1 MKTATAPLPP
11 LRSVKVLDQ
20 LRERIR
26 YLHYSLRTE
35 QAYVNWVRAF
45 IRFHGVRHPATL
57 GSSEVEAFLSWLAN
71 ERKVSVSTHR
81 QALAALLFFYGKVL
95 CTDLPWLQEIGRP
108 RPSRRLPVVLTPD
121 EVVRI
126 LGFLEGEH
134 RLFAQLLY
142 GTGMRISEGLQLR
155 VKDLDFDHGTII
167 VREGKGSKDRALMLP
182 ESLAPSL
189 REQLSRARAW
199 WLKDQAEGRS
209 GVALPD
215 ALERKYPRAGHSWP
229 LLLMELHMNPFK
241 GRHFQRDIILWAVRW
256 YCKYGISYR
265 ELQEMLAERGVNV
278 DHSTIYRW
286 VQRYAPEMEK
296 RLRWYWRNP
305 SDLCPWH
312 MDETYVKVNGRW
324 AYLYRAV
331 DSRGRT
337 VDFYL
342 SSRRNSKAAY
352 RFLGKILNN
361 VKKWQ
366 IPRFINTDKAPA
378 YGRALALLKREGRCP
393 SDVEHRQIKYR
404 NNVIECDHGKL
415 KRIIGATLGFKSMKT
430 AYATIKGIEVMRALR
445 KGQASAFY
453 YGDPLGEMRLVSRVF
468 ERHCCKV
475 SDEAAFC
482 LIQRPYIFNT
492 SVIIGAS
499 APYTFSSEHKRLPK

>member
-57 GSSEVEAFLSWLAN
+57 GSSEVEAFLS
-71 ERKVSVSTHR
+71 
-81 QALAALLFFYGKVL
+81 
-95 CTDLPWLQEIGRP
+95 WLQEIGRP

-229 LLLMELHMNPFK
+229 WFWVFAQHTHSTDPRSGVVRRHHMYDQT
-241 GRHFQRDIILWAVRW
+241 FQRAF
-256 YCKYGISYR
+256 K
-265 ELQEMLAERGVNV
+265 
-278 DHSTIYRW
+278 
-286 VQRYAPEMEK
+286 
-296 RLRWYWRNP
+296 
-305 SDLCPWH
+305 
-312 MDETYVKVNGRW
+312 
-324 AYLYRAV
+324 RAV
-331 DSRGRT
+331 
-337 VDFYL
+337 
-342 SSRRNSKAAY
+342 
-352 RFLGKILNN
+352 
-361 VKKWQ
+361 
-366 IPRFINTDKAPA
+366 
-378 YGRALALLKREGRCP
+378 
-393 SDVEHRQIKYR
+393 
-404 NNVIECDHGKL
+404 
-415 KRIIGATLGFKSMKT
+415 
-430 AYATIKGIEVMRALR
+430 
-445 KGQASAFY
+445 
-453 YGDPLGEMRLVSRVF
+453 
-468 ERHCCKV
+468 
-475 SDEAAFC
+475 
-482 LIQRPYIFNT
+482 
-492 SVIIGAS
+492 
-499 APYTFSSEHKRLPK
+499 

>member
-35 QAYVNWVRAF
+35 QAYVHWVRAF

-199 WLKDQAEGRS
+199 WLWFWVFAQHTHSTDPRS
-209 GVALPD
+209 GVV
-215 ALERKYPRAGHSWP
+215 RRH
-229 LLLMELHMNPFK
+229 HMYDQT
-241 GRHFQRDIILWAVRW
+241 FQRAF
-256 YCKYGISYR
+256 K
-265 ELQEMLAERGVNV
+265 
-278 DHSTIYRW
+278 
-286 VQRYAPEMEK
+286 
-296 RLRWYWRNP
+296 
-305 SDLCPWH
+305 
-312 MDETYVKVNGRW
+312 
-324 AYLYRAV
+324 RAV
-331 DSRGRT
+331 EQAGIT
-337 VDFYL
+337 
-342 SSRRNSKAAY
+342 K
-352 RFLGKILNN
+352 
-361 VKKWQ
+361 
-366 IPRFINTDKAPA
+366 PA
-378 YGRALALLKREGRCP
+378 TP
-393 SDVEHRQIKYR
+393 H
-404 NNVIECDHGKL
+404 
-415 KRIIGATLGFKSMKT
+415 TL
-430 AYATIKGIEVMRALR
+430 
-445 KGQASAFY
+445 
-453 YGDPLGEMRLVSRVF
+453 
-468 ERHCCKV
+468 RH
-475 SDEAAFC
+475 S
-482 LIQRPYIFNT
+482 
-492 SVIIGAS
+492 
-499 APYTFSSEHKRLPK
+499 

>member
-35 QAYVNWVRAF
+35 QAYVHWVRAF

-167 VREGKGSKDRALMLP
+167 VREGKGSKDRA
-182 ESLAPSL
+182 
-189 REQLSRARAW
+189 
-199 WLKDQAEGRS
+199 EGRS

-229 LLLMELHMNPFK
+229 WFWVFAQHTHSTDPRSGVVRRHHMYDQT
-241 GRHFQRDIILWAVRW
+241 FQRAF
-256 YCKYGISYR
+256 K
-265 ELQEMLAERGVNV
+265 
-278 DHSTIYRW
+278 
-286 VQRYAPEMEK
+286 
-296 RLRWYWRNP
+296 
-305 SDLCPWH
+305 
-312 MDETYVKVNGRW
+312 
-324 AYLYRAV
+324 RAV
-331 DSRGRT
+331 EQAGITKPATPHTLRHSFATALLRSGYDIRT
-337 VDFYL
+337 VQDL
-342 SSRRNSKAAY
+342 
-352 RFLGKILNN
+352 LGH
-361 VKKWQ
+361 
-366 IPRFINTDKAPA
+366 
-378 YGRALALLKREGRCP
+378 
-393 SDVEHRQIKYR
+393 SDVSTTMIYTH
-404 NNVIECDHGKL
+404 VL
-415 KRIIGATLGFKSMKT
+415 KVGGAGVRSPLD
-430 AYATIKGIEVMRALR
+430 ALP
-445 KGQASAFY
+445 
-453 YGDPLGEMRLVSRVF
+453 PLTS
-468 ERHCCKV
+468 ER
-475 SDEAAFC
+475 
-482 LIQRPYIFNT
+482 
-492 SVIIGAS
+492 
-499 APYTFSSEHKRLPK
+499 

>member
-35 QAYVNWVRAF
+35 QAYVHWVRAF

-167 VREGKGSKDRALMLP
+167 VREGKGSKDRADNGDP
-182 ESLAPSL
+182 DFSCVL
-189 REQLSRARAW
+189 RHGRSPYSFRIARPAALFAMSGLYPGCVHGLSVRPWLSRSAAISS
-199 WLKDQAEGRS
+199 LSHFTSRS
-209 GVALPD
+209 L
-215 ALERKYPRAGHSWP
+215 
-229 LLLMELHMNPFK
+229 
-241 GRHFQRDIILWAVRW
+241 
-256 YCKYGISYR
+256 
-265 ELQEMLAERGVNV
+265 
-278 DHSTIYRW
+278 
-286 VQRYAPEMEK
+286 
-296 RLRWYWRNP
+296 
-305 SDLCPWH
+305 
-312 MDETYVKVNGRW
+312 
-324 AYLYRAV
+324 
-331 DSRGRT
+331 DSR
-337 VDFYL
+337 
-342 SSRRNSKAAY
+342 
-352 RFLGKILNN
+352 
-361 VKKWQ
+361 
-366 IPRFINTDKAPA
+366 
-378 YGRALALLKREGRCP
+378 P
-393 SDVEHRQIKYR
+393 SWW
-404 NNVIECDHGKL
+404 
-415 KRIIGATLGFKSMKT
+415 S
-430 AYATIKGIEVMRALR
+430 
-445 KGQASAFY
+445 
-453 YGDPLGEMRLVSRVF
+453 
-468 ERHCCKV
+468 
-475 SDEAAFC
+475 
-482 LIQRPYIFNT
+482 
-492 SVIIGAS
+492 
-499 APYTFSSEHKRLPK
+499 